1 MMLWL
6 MLLFG
11 QSLNMNQQPIIVK
24 DEGVQQ
30 STTRATVI
38 NCTGTGVTCSQSG
51 TTMTLNASGGGG
63 GAPVDA
69 TYITQTANATL
80 TNEQALSS
88 LSTGVVKVT
97 NGTGALS
104 TAVSGTDYAPPTS
117 GTALQAGNGSG
128 GFSAYAGTSCTN
140 QFPRSLSAAGAAT
153 CASVALGTD
162 VSGTLAAGNGGLGA
176 TQPTCGAGQF
186 LTCNGTSCSC
196 STPAGGSG
204 TSPLILAFG
213 AF

>member
-1 MMLWL
+1 MT
-6 MLLFG
+6 LLLVLLVAG
-11 QSLNMNQQPIIVK
+11 QASV
-24 DEGVQQ
+24 GVQQ
-30 STTRATVI
+30 SGTRQARAHTL
-38 NCTGTGVTCSQSG
+38 NCGTNMTCSVAG
-51 TTMTLNASGGGG
+51 GVVTLDSAGGGGGG
-63 GAPVDA
+63 GAPTNA

-97 NGTGALS
+97 TGTGALS

-196 STPAGGSG
+196 STPASGGS
-204 TSPLILAFG
+204 PLVLAFG